1 MVGEKLGSF
10 RIEGTL
16 GVGAM
21 GVVYKATHE
30 PSGKA
35 GRGQGDQQGDRPA
48 AATPTT
54 GSSARPNILKQFRH
68 PNIVR
73 FLALGRYQGTSYIAM
88 EFIQGKTIE
97 QTLKAPGPSPGGTS
111 SGWASRCARR
121 STTPTSTASSTATS
135 SHRT

>member
-10 RIEGTL
+10 RIEATL

-30 PSGKA
+30 ATG
-35 GRGQGDQQGDRPA
+35 RPA
-48 AATPTT
+48 AVKVIAKELAQR
-54 GSSARPNILKQFRH
+54 GNAYDRFEREANILKQFRH

-88 EFIQGKTIE
+88 EFIPGT
-97 QTLKAPGPSPGGTS
+97 TLDDVLKSRGPLPWKEAVDLGVQM
-111 SGWASRCARR
+111 
-121 STTPTSTASSTATS
+121 
-135 SHRT
+135 